1 MLNLVKKTCELPECG
16 IEFEREQR
24 QIKGKRS
31 FCSRLHGIKYYAA
44 HRADHLDHGNY
55 GMYRKG
61 CRCALCC
68 CANTIRMNNYRMQ
81 KTQFWSYK

>member
-1 MLNLVKKTCELPECG
+1 MLTTIKKICALLECA
-16 IEFEREQR
+16 IEFEREKR
-24 QIKGKRS
+24 QLKGELA

-44 HRADHLDHGNY
+44 HRANHLDHGNY
-55 GMYRKG
+55 GLYRKG

-68 CANTIRMNNYRMQ
+68 SANTIRINEYRAQ